1 MSAHATD
8 PLQSLA
14 DAIVRRGLR
23 EPAIF
28 MLELCKPLVGCMRE
42 LYGVGEPILRTVVGS
57 ERAPQ
62 LRDVL
67 ESSDRVEQLIE
78 RLEQRRA

>member
-28 MLELCKPLVGCMRE
+28 MLELCKPLVGFMRE
-42 LYGVGEPILRTVVGS
+42 LYGIGEPLLRSLVGN
-57 ERAPQ
+57 ERTPQ
-62 LRDVL
+62 LREVL
-67 ESSDRVEQLIE
+67 ESSERVEQLIV
-78 RLEQRRA
+78 RLERGKF

>member
-42 LYGVGEPILRTVVGS
+42 LYGIGEPVLRAVVGN
-57 ERAPQ
+57 ERVPQ
-62 LRDVL
+62 LRNVL
-67 ESSDRVEQLIE
+67 ESSERVEQLIE
-78 RLEQRRA
+78 RLEERQA